1 MGLYGA
7 IIGGVIG
14 GGAALYRNSKN
25 NKHRNEMI
33 RKYEEI
39 LKKGG
44 TKNVKEQN
52 ALLANLAAL
61 KGDESAAGQAEVA
74 SSEASRQLRAQEGQG
89 AMGVREGMFSG
100 EGADRAAAY
109 ASDAVQEDLGR
120 YASQADIQNQQA
132 RYLQSYEAMKAFA
145 KREADKQR
153 KAKTSGLGAAAGGV
167 ASGMTAGA
175 GAPI

>member
-25 NKHRNEMI
+25 NKYRNEMI
-33 RKYEEI
+33 AKYESI

-120 YASQADIQNQQA
+120 YASQADIQDQQA
-132 RYLQSYEAMKAFA
+132 RYLQTYKSLKAMAA
-145 KREADKQR
+145 REAKKQR
-153 KAKTSGLGAAAGGV
+153 DAKTSGLKAALGGIGNGVMTGAAA
-167 ASGMTAGA
+167 
-175 GAPI
+175 PI